1 MEELSRILLY
11 FFISSLVIGT
21 FLGGVAY
28 ILMLFSKKY
37 TSIVRYNMLIMV
49 LSLFVISM
57 MYLVFTIIGEIY
69 FEANRIYFMS
79 VERFS
84 IVNNLSENGI
94 NVVGNNFDVWVIF
107 QEGYYKVYN
116 YSFEIIFLWYIVF
129 CYKSLRMYLG
139 LRGIKKII
147 HKSKEE
153 IDTFWSKKATLFA
166 EKIGLKQRIH
176 IYKSSV
182 INTPMVLG
190 FIKPI
195 ILLPVQLI
203 TGIPKAKIE
212 VIIYHELAHIKRY
225 DPIIN
230 LLQNILETVFFFN
243 PPLLWLLSKIRIER
257 EKCCDDL
264 VLDITNNKKDY
275 LKALYSC
282 AELQIKSNK
291 LSIAF
296 ASKNEVLLDRVKRIV
311 SKKEQLYTKT
321 QAIFFYMLTTI
332 FLVASVAFT
341 KVSKPSEE
349 IISKEKTES
358 IEVLSKEKTAIF
370 TGITSESL
378 SEEEGKH
385 IVETLKEIIKKMSQ
399 EGLIHDQ
406 NELSFLI
413 DKDRLMLN
421 GKQVSSKIHAV
432 YKSSYIKKDDWRICY
447 NYKIKL
453 N

>member
-1 MEELSRILLY
+1 MEEFSRILLY

-21 FLGGVAY
+21 FLGGVSY

-37 TSIVRYNMLIMV
+37 TSIVRYNILIMV

-57 MYLVFTIIGEIY
+57 TYLVFAIIGDVY
-69 FEANRIYFMS
+69 FEANNVYSMS
-79 VERFS
+79 IERFS
-84 IVNNLSENGI
+84 IANNLSDNGVNI
-94 NVVGNNFDVWVIF
+94 AGNSFDIWSIF
-107 QEGYYKVYN
+107 QEGYYKIYN
-116 YSFEIIFLWYIVF
+116 YSFEITLLWYVIF
-129 CYKSLRMYLG
+129 CYKSLRLYLG

-147 HKSKEE
+147 YKSKEE
-153 IDTFWSKKATLFA
+153 IDTYWNEKATFFA
-166 EKIGLKQRIH
+166 EKIGLKQKIQ

-182 INTPMVLG
+182 VNTPMVLG

-195 ILLPVQLI
+195 VLLPVQLI
-203 TGIPKAKIE
+203 TGMPQAQIE

-225 DPIIN
+225 DPIVN

-264 VLDITNNKKDY
+264 VLEITNNKKDY

-282 AELQIKSNK
+282 AELQIESNK
-291 LSIAF
+291 LSVAF
-296 ASKNEVLLDRVKRIV
+296 ASENEALLDRVKRIV
-311 SKKEQLYTKT
+311 SKKEHLYTKT
-321 QAIFFYMLTTI
+321 QTIFFYMLTTI

-341 KVSKPSEE
+341 SVSKPSKE
-349 IISKEKTES
+349 IISKEKTENRETFS
-358 IEVLSKEKTAIF
+358 EEKTVIF
-370 TGITSESL
+370 TGITSENL
-378 SEEEGKH
+378 TEEEGKN
-385 IVETLKEIIKKMSQ
+385 IVETLKGIINKMSE
-399 EGLIHDQ
+399 EGLIQDK

-413 DKDRLMLN
+413 DKDKLMLN
-421 GKQVSSKIHAV
+421 GKQVSSKIHAI
-432 YKSSYIKKDDWRICY
+432 YKSIYIKKNDWKICY